1 MKQARGIRTL
11 TILLLLLS
19 MTVVPPIAL
28 AKKKEAKPD
37 KEAEFKLPD
46 DTEAQTPRLKAL
58 DTYNQGV
65 ELFRAA
71 QLQGAKGDSGGQ
83 ERILRDSAKQFEAA
97 LKIDPT
103 LIEAQSNLGFVYLT
117 MKKYKDA
124 INAFN
129 AALVMNGNHLNS
141 LNGLAT
147 TYAFNNQTTE
157 AIVTFDKLTTL
168 APGNADYLFNMGAV
182 LQKAGRI
189 EDARVIYEKALKVNP
204 DHQRALFNMGTLL
217 ENQGKPEEALSYYDR
232 AKGAEI
238 GNTVGLE
245 ALHRID
251 AIKQAMK
258 VEPGPQPPAQ
268 KDSKK
273 KGGKK

>member
-1 MKQARGIRTL
+1 MKHTRCILAF
-11 TILLLLLS
+11 TICVLLLS
-19 MTVVPPIAL
+19 LTAPMAL
-28 AKKKEAKPD
+28 AKKSKKTDAPAES
-37 KEAEFKLPD
+37 EFKLPD
-46 DTEAQTPRLKAL
+46 DTDVKTPRLKAL
-58 DTYNQGV
+58 DDYNQGI

-71 QLQGAKGDSGGQ
+71 QQQGANGDTGGQ
-83 ERILRDSAKQFEAA
+83 ERILKDSAKKFESA

-103 LIEAQSNLGFVYLT
+103 LLEAQSNLGFVYLT

-124 INAFN
+124 VTAFN
-129 AALVMNGNHLNS
+129 AALLMNENHLNS

-157 AIVTFDKLTTL
+157 SIVTFDKLTTL
-168 APGNADYLFNMGAV
+168 APANADYLFNMGAV

-189 EDARVIYEKALKVNP
+189 DDARVVYEKALKINP
-204 DHQRALFNMGTLL
+204 HHQRALFNMGTLL
-217 ENQGKPEEALSYYDR
+217 ENEGKPEEALPFYDR

-251 AIKQAMK
+251 AIKHALKNTEQGP
-258 VEPGPQPPAQ
+258 EPPTQ

-273 KGGKK
+273 KAGKK